1 MPLKVTNT
9 QNKKYI
15 YWYGKTL
22 SLYPL
27 WKSHIYIVYGIKNIF
42 ANENKIIASIL
53 YATTITNTHY
63 S

>member
-1 MPLKVTNT
+1 MVKHYL
-9 QNKKYI
+9 Y
-15 YWYGKTL
+15 TL
-22 SLYPL
+22 YE
-27 WKSHIYIVYGIKNIF
+27 SHIYIVYGIKNIF